1 MSRPKGALMMRLAVD
16 IGGTF
21 TDIVCVDEDTMQI
34 VVDKVRSTPDDPG
47 HGVLKAIKKVGA
59 DMAKI
64 TIFTHG
70 STVGV
75 NTLVQRKGARVGL
88 ITTQGFT
95 DVLEMARGDRKEIY
109 NYLWKKPRPLVPRD
123 LRLGVSE
130 RTNYLGQIVK
140 EPGEE
145 EVAAVVK
152 KLRENGVEAIAVCL
166 LHSYAN
172 PENEQKI
179 GNIINRLWPEVAVSL
194 SHQVAREFREYERT
208 STTVI
213 DAYIKKSVVV
223 YLDRLS
229 QNLRDMEFAGQLLVA
244 SPTGVLGIGAVR
256 EKAIAAL
263 KSGPIG
269 GAAGA
274 AYLAKLM
281 GVKDLVTMDV
291 GGTSFDVSVIK
302 DGINIERY
310 DAELMGYPVL
320 ISGVDMRVIGA
331 GGGSIARVDA
341 GGMLVVGP
349 ESAGAEP
356 GPMCYGLGGREATVT
371 DAALVNGLIDPDY
384 FAGGEV
390 PLDTDLA
397 KKGVSDV
404 GRKLG
409 LGLHQAADGI
419 LAVARDNMTTATA
432 EVLIGQG
439 YDPRD
444 FAIMAY
450 GGAGGLFA
458 TGIARDLGISN
469 VIIPPNPG
477 AFSAWGMLTMN
488 LVHSYAQTY
497 FKSMDALDLGELDS
511 IYQDMQNRGL
521 EMLRGENIS
530 RSASEFIRSL
540 DMCYDGQGHYVEVP
554 LPDRK
559 LGEDAKAE
567 IVNAFHRLHEIK
579 YGHQIDAPPRV
590 INIRLKAI
598 GKIREIQIRELKQ
611 GKEIPHGA
619 FRPKRKVYLGGEL
632 VECRIY
638 DRYRLLGGNVIDG
651 PAIIEEP
658 LHTTVVMPEQTLNV
672 DNFGSLII
680 NAGGK

>member
-1 MSRPKGALMMRLAVD
+1 VTRLAVD

-21 TDIVCVDEDTMQI
+21 TDIVYLDEDTTQVI
-34 VVDKVRSTPDDPG
+34 VDKVRSTPGDPG
-47 HGVLKAIKKVGA
+47 LGILEAIKKIKA
-59 DMAKI
+59 DMAQV

-70 STVGV
+70 STVGM
-75 NTLVQRKGARVGL
+75 NTLVQRKGAKVGL

-109 NYLWKKPRPLVPRD
+109 NYLWKKPRPLVPRY

-130 RTNYLGQIVK
+130 RTDYLGQVVR
-140 EPGEE
+140 ELSEGEVE
-145 EVAAVVK
+145 EVVGE
-152 KLRENGVEAIAVCL
+152 LRENGVEAIAVCL

-179 GNIINRLWPEVAVSL
+179 GKILTQIWPEAAVSL

-213 DAYIKKSVVV
+213 DAYIKKSFVV

-229 QNLRDMEFAGQLLVA
+229 KNLRDMGFAGQLLVA
-244 SPTGVLGIGAVR
+244 SPTGVLGIAAVK
-256 EKAIAAL
+256 EKTIAAL

-274 AYLAKLM
+274 AYLAKLLD
-281 GVKDLVTMDV
+281 VKSLVTMDV
-291 GGTSFDVSVIK
+291 GGTSFDVSVIR
-302 DGINIERY
+302 DGVNVERY
-310 DAELMGYPVL
+310 ETELMGYPVL
-320 ISGVDMRVIGA
+320 MPGVDMRVIGA
-331 GGGSIARVDA
+331 GGGSIARVDP

-356 GPMCYGLGGREATVT
+356 GPMCYGLGGREPTVT

-384 FAGGEV
+384 FVGGEV
-390 PLDTDLA
+390 PLDVGLA
-397 KKGVSDV
+397 RKGVGDV
-404 GRKLG
+404 SRKLG
-409 LGLHQAADGI
+409 LGLNEAADGI

-432 EVLIGQG
+432 EILIGQG

-458 TGIARDLGISN
+458 TSIARDMGISN

-477 AFSAWGMLTMN
+477 VFSAWGMLTMN
-488 LVHSYAQTY
+488 LVHSYAQTC
-497 FKSMDALDLGELDS
+497 FRAMDALDIRELGD
-511 IYQDMQNRGL
+511 IYQEMENRGL
-521 EMLRGENIS
+521 EMLGEENIS
-530 RSASEFIRSL
+530 RSAVEFVRSL
-540 DMCYDGQGHYVEVP
+540 DMCYEGQGHYVEVP

-559 LGEDAKAE
+559 LGEGARVE
-567 IVNAFHRLHEIK
+567 IVNAFHRFHEVK
-579 YGHQIDAPPRV
+579 YGHRIEAPPRV
-590 INIRLKAI
+590 INVRLKAI
-598 GKIREIQIRELKQ
+598 GKIKEMQVREVKQAKAIPNSTLK
-611 GKEIPHGA
+611 P
-619 FRPKRKVYLGGEL
+619 RRKAYLGGDF
-632 VECRIY
+632 VECQIY
-638 DRYRLLGGNVIDG
+638 DRYQLLCGNIIDG

-658 LHTTVVMPEQTLNV
+658 LHTTVVMPGQTLNV
-672 DNFGSLII
+672 DKFGNLII
-680 NAGGK
+680 NTGVK